1 MTSQRIT
8 LIGKVNKARAFGKP
22 SKTIIAA
29 QTLSKAV
36 IKAWLACDAGKH

>member
-22 SKTIIAA
+22 SKTLIAA